1 MRLQRLDAMRE
12 AGARLMGRDRIGR
25 DVFTRGAPEGLR
37 VVRKAAWDVSL
48 YELIS
53 AYGGIQARMTPAV
66 HVVERRP
73 VMTLDARSEE
83 HTSELQALMRISYA
97 VFCLKKNKPQS
108 NEATQSTKNNI
119 SH

>member
-73 VMTLDARSEE
+73 VMTLDAAIERLEIGRASCRERVC
-83 HTSELQALMRISYA
+83 QYG
-97 VFCLKKNKPQS
+97 
-108 NEATQSTKNNI
+108 
-119 SH
+119 